1 MKFNYSSALKFIAN
15 NLFYLW
21 CAGVFFFLIYVI
33 SASSTEYKTTIKKKD
48 QEIAELRNKI
58 NNHLI
63 AEGFY
68 DKSAKEVLP
77 VMKDFGIGL

>member
-1 MKFNYSSALKFIAN
+1 MKTKFAPVLKFLGAN
-15 NLFYLW
+15 LLYIWLFF
-21 CAGVFFFLIYVI
+21 VFGLFIYAI
-33 SASSTEYKTTIKKKD
+33 GKSQEEHKNILKKKD
-48 QEIAELRNKI
+48 IEIAELRNKI

-68 DKSAKEVLP
+68 NKPAKDVLP

>member
-1 MKFNYSSALKFIAN
+1 MKTKFAPALKFLGAN
-15 NLFYLW
+15 LLYIWLFF
-21 CAGVFFFLIYVI
+21 VFGLFIYAI
-33 SASSTEYKTTIKKKD
+33 SKSQEEHKNILKKKD
-48 QEIAELRNKI
+48 VEIAELRNKI

-68 DKSAKEVLP
+68 NKPAKDVLP